1 MDDQGATQLSL
12 LCHEASTRRSGLFI
26 LLRLVGFSMGTHS
39 HPGPNHPKHR
49 WNVSRPGSL
58 TSIGKLEKNDFGQPG
73 YSNHCPA
80 KGSGRAAPASSNIR
94 GVGVGSADSTALCGR
109 QLYFLPSGNRRRRM
123 RENETGI
130 QRHFTN
136 AFALAGRVALARF
149 VLARFFLIHN
159 SAFILSFVLLQ
170 KTPIN

>member
-1 MDDQGATQLSL
+1 MVGGPAHPMDDQGATQLSL

-39 HPGPNHPKHR
+39 HPGPNHPKFR

-94 GVGVGSADSTALCGR
+94 GVGFGSADYLGVRRRCAGDSSIFCHPAIAGAACGR
-109 QLYFLPSGNRRRRM
+109 MKRGFNVTLRM
-123 RENETGI
+123 PLRWLGASLL
-130 QRHFTN
+130 R
-136 AFALAGRVALARF
+136 GSSSRVF
-149 VLARFFLIHN
+149 
-159 SAFILSFVLLQ
+159 S
-170 KTPIN
+170 